1 MVTSAGNHRC
11 PPLAAAGHPWGH
23 ANGRRVP
30 PTHAPR
36 WPPENSAVLL
46 SAEFSPWSAPL
57 RKLELIGRRADVARV
72 LVLQEILKI
81 DTAIWA
87 SVKKQA
93 HAQVVR
99 LVWHHAWEKKKEWSG
114 YD

>member
-11 PPLAAAGHPWGH
+11 PPSAAAGHPWGH
-23 ANGRRVP
+23 ANGRCA
-30 PTHAPR
+30 T
-36 WPPENSAVLL
+36 NQYSALLL

-57 RKLELIGRRADVARV
+57 RKLVLIGRRADVSRV
-72 LVLQEILKI
+72 LALQEILKI

-99 LVWHHAWEKKKEWSG
+99 
-114 YD
+114 

>member
-1 MVTSAGNHRC
+1 MVG
-11 PPLAAAGHPWGH
+11 
-23 ANGRRVP
+23 VP

-36 WPPENSAVLL
+36 WMNSAVLL

-57 RKLELIGRRADVARV
+57 RKLELIGRRADVSRV

-81 DTAIWA
+81 DAAIWA

-99 LVWHHAWEKKKEWSG
+99 LVWHHAWGKKKNG
-114 YD
+114 PDMTRRHYFCKVTH

>member
-1 MVTSAGNHRC
+1 MVG
-11 PPLAAAGHPWGH
+11 
-23 ANGRRVP
+23 VP

-36 WPPENSAVLL
+36 WPPGNSAVLL

-57 RKLELIGRRADVARV
+57 RKLELIGRRADVSRV

-93 HAQVVR
+93 QAQVIR
-99 LVWHHAWEKKKEWSG
+99 LLWHHAWEKKRMVRIRLDVTISARLHIEDTRAVLIF
-114 YD
+114 YMQL